1 MKSTANLCYFI
12 SIFAVD
18 FIFCYIYENT
28 MQRELSPLQAIQDYY
43 PKSMN

>member
-18 FIFCYIYENT
+18 FIFCLLII
-28 MQRELSPLQAIQDYY
+28 LI
-43 PKSMN
+43 KSIFPC

>member
-18 FIFCYIYENT
+18 FIFVIYMKTPCSANLRLCKPFRIIILN
-28 MQRELSPLQAIQDYY
+28 Q
-43 PKSMN
+43 

>member
-18 FIFCYIYENT
+18 FIFCYIYETPCSANLRLCKPFKIIIPN
-28 MQRELSPLQAIQDYY
+28 Q
-43 PKSMN
+43 

>member
-18 FIFCYIYENT
+18 FIFVIYMIERKKYMSLLENGAT
-28 MQRELSPLQAIQDYY
+28 RRL
-43 PKSMN
+43 

>member
-18 FIFCYIYENT
+18 FIFFVIYMKTPCSANLRLCKPFRIIILN
-28 MQRELSPLQAIQDYY
+28 Q
-43 PKSMN
+43 

>member
-18 FIFCYIYENT
+18 FIFCYIFYMSN
-28 MQRELSPLQAIQDYY
+28 Y
-43 PKSMN
+43 

>member
-18 FIFCYIYENT
+18 FIFFFIYDRAKEIYVA
-28 MQRELSPLQAIQDYY
+28 S
-43 PKSMN
+43 

>member
-18 FIFCYIYENT
+18 FIFLFVNQNIMKRKIYSGYVKPN
-28 MQRELSPLQAIQDYY
+28 P
-43 PKSMN
+43 